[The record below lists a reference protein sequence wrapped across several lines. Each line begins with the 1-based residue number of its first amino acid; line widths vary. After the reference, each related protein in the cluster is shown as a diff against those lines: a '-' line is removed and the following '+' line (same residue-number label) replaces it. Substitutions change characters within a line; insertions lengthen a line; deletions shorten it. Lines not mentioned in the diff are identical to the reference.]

1 MQTVI
6 KFVPGSDS
14 LHVSMEVHVSHG
26 SVPNADHVFP
36 ASHGGNEVQ
45 DTFRS
50 CPQPLKESTTLPAAH
65 VQPLIA
71 SQEAF
76 VPANAP
82 LCFAHFMANGPNM
95 HAMVVHTMVGAQV
108 PGNLTVRR
116 IVVSVSPYVKANVSP
131 PALVTEQ
138 EVHSMHA
145 NGLLLPELL
154 PTVMEGAAAHVG

>member
-1 MQTVI
+1 
-6 KFVPGSDS
+6 
-14 LHVSMEVHVSHG
+14 MEVHVAHG
-26 SVPNADHVFP
+26 AVPNADHVFP

-50 CPQPLKESTTLPAAH
+50 RPQPLEDSTDVPAAH

-71 SQEAF
+71 SQETF
-76 VPANAP
+76 VPANVP
-82 LCFAHFMANGPNM
+82 LSLCSAHL
-95 HAMVVHTMVGAQV
+95 AMILAALMNVMQV
-108 PGNLTVRR
+108 PGELTVRR
-116 IVVSVSPYVKANVSP
+116 IVVEFSPYVKANVSP